1 MVNAGVRWRNIFA
14 HMAHIYHCALL
25 EGGDGWSLR
34 HIWLSLMSSGL
45 FSSIYGF
52 NSWHLPLRPPR
63 VDAGD
68 SELRV
73 VARAGEKQQ
82 PLALGRGH
90 AQGRGARH
98 QVRPI
103 ERCAGFDQDGNDV
116 GVALLARDEERG
128 VAAIGEQVDDC
139 ARSTECLNA
148 RCMPR
153 HGGQVQRRHAIVRG

>member
-34 HIWLSLMSSGL
+34 HIWLILMSRVDYSVQ
-45 FSSIYGF
+45 F
-52 NSWHLPLRPPR
+52 NSWHLRLRPP
-63 VDAGD
+63 
-68 SELRV
+68 LRV